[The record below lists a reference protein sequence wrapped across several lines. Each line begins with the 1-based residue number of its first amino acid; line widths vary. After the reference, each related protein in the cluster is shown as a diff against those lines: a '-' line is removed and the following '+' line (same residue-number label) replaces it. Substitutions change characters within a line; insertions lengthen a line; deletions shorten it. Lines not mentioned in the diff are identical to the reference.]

1 MSGSAQRTVHAHWHG
16 GMRAVVEAGHF
27 DIVSDEPL
35 SAGGSDTGPTPT
47 DLFLASIASCFVLA
61 LAWAA
66 RHADKELPGLQVRV
80 VGTYSGPRFSRIEIE
95 VSSDA
100 PGTVVDDLLPE
111 AERVCYVTNSLRN
124 PPELHVERV
133 VKSAPSPRK
142 APSADGGRS
151 P

>member
-1 MSGSAQRTVHAHWHG
+1 MSGSAQRTVHAHWDE
-16 GMRAVVEAGHF
+16 GMRAVVEAGRF
-27 DIVSDEPL
+27 DVVSDEPL

-61 LAWAA
+61 LVWAA
-66 RHADKELPGLQVRV
+66 RRAGHELPGLQVRV
-80 VGTYSGPRFSRIEIE
+80 VGTYAGPRFSRVEIE

-100 PGTVVDDLLPE
+100 SGAVVDDLLPE

-124 PPELHVERV
+124 PPEVHVERV
-133 VKSAPSPRK
+133 AMSTPSPRN
-142 APSADGGRS
+142 ARSADGGRS

>member
-1 MSGSAQRTVHAHWHG
+1 MSTNEKEP
-16 GMRAVVEAGHF
+16 AVPDHEHVFCWEDDGDAYSIYLTGVRCVF
-27 DIVSDEPL
+27 TY
-35 SAGGSDTGPTPT
+35 TGPTPT

-80 VGTYSGPRFSRIEIE
+80 VGTYTGPRFSRIEIE
-95 VSSDA
+95 VSADA